1 MRRRK
6 SRRSLTESRI
16 YQKNN
21 RLYLFAATPLVNP
34 VTKKA
39 AKWHSLC
46 RVDEG
51 EARARQLAQEIIAY
65 NTGGAKLGNLASHIT
80 AYMEREIKK
89 RDKETPR
96 DPLKL
101 RMHEA
106 GNRDR
111 RWRAKVIADGL
122 GAHDVDT
129 IEPHELADFLDQ
141 WEGQKMAVVLRGDL
155 NNFFKRAVRLGLRQD
170 NPVLNLTVEKPEKR
184 KVLISDA
191 QFHAIREALLIG
203 KDGKR
208 TPSGQM
214 VQCYIDLCYMIF
226 QRTTEI
232 RLLRKDAIRDGM
244 IHFTPTKT
252 EKLTGTSVAVP
263 ITPAIQE
270 VLNRAKRCYKV
281 TSMYVIHRSDGKP
294 FQATGLRSAW
304 DRAGERAGV
313 EGLTLKDIRSM
324 AITRAKKLGHDL
336 KSLAVAAAHSDEKTT
351 QGYIREEDVPI
362 STVVLPLPPKP
373 SDEAERAQVAH

>member
-21 RLYLFAATPLVNP
+21 RFYLFAATPLVNP

-39 AKWHSLC
+39 TKWHSLC

-51 EARARQLAQEIIAY
+51 EARARQIAKEISAF
-65 NTGGAKLGNLASHIT
+65 NADTSTNGNFASHIT

-89 RDKETPR
+89 RNKGMPR
-96 DPLKL
+96 DPVKV

-106 GNRDR
+106 GNQDR

-122 GAHDVDT
+122 GAHDVAT
-129 IEPHELADFLDQ
+129 IAPHELADFLDQ

-155 NNFFKRAVRLGLRQD
+155 NGFFKRAVRLGMRAD

-184 KVLISDA
+184 KVLISDD
-191 QFHAIREALLIG
+191 QFHAIRDALLIA

-208 TPSGQM
+208 TPSGPM
-214 VQCYIDLCYMIF
+214 LQCYIDLCYMIF
-226 QRTTEI
+226 QRLTEI

-252 EKLTGTSVAVP
+252 EKITGTSVAVP

-281 TSMYVIHRSDGKP
+281 SSMYVIHRADGKP
-294 FQATGLRSAW
+294 FQATGLRGAW
-304 DRAGERAGV
+304 DRAAKRAGV
-313 EGLTLKDIRSM
+313 EGVTLKDIRPM
-324 AITRAKKLGHDL
+324 AITRAKKLGYAL
-336 KSLAVAAAHSDEKTT
+336 ESLAVAAAHSDEKLSL
-351 QGYIREEDVPI
+351 IHI
-362 STVVLPLPPKP
+362 
-373 SDEAERAQVAH
+373 